1 MRSVFLFIGIGIGEE
16 GEIVAQLNLEP
27 AEPIF
32 VRHAIIMIV
41 RMLIDIKA
49 VVFACFGQCDVR
61 GDVEVVRLHI
71 GEHHV
76 AIFGG
81 GKSENWHMEILSRS
95 VGDRKSTRMNSSHY
109 CASRKTSSACKK
121 KTNNTNHEITTCTQ
135 HSDTTNS

>member
-1 MRSVFLFIGIGIGEE
+1 MSHISDWSSDVGASDL
-16 GEIVAQLNLEP
+16 LNLEP

-32 VRHAIIMIV
+32 VRHAIIMNV
-41 RMLIDIKA
+41 MMLIDIKA

-81 GKSENWHMEILSRS
+81 GKSENWHKIGRASCREQ
-95 VGDRKSTRMNSSHY
+95 VGQY
-109 CASRKTSSACKK
+109 V
-121 KTNNTNHEITTCTQ
+121 
-135 HSDTTNS
+135 

>member
-71 GEHHV
+71 CEHHV

-95 VGDRKSTRMNSSHY
+95 VGEEGRRRGGIRSEEHTSELQSLMRISYAGY
-109 CASRKTSSACKK
+109 CLKK
-121 KTNNTNHEITTCTQ
+121 NKTNLHRKK
-135 HSDTTNS
+135 SR